1 MQSITLLAL
10 VLTVQSVKLPPN
22 FQKCDRKQP
31 DLNQCVL
38 RAAQHG
44 LSQLTKPFRNV
55 NLPSLDPLH
64 IPGVSIKAGQ
74 GKVAINQDL
83 HNCSI
88 YGFDKMKLDQ
98 YEFGFV
104 EKTLQVKGVFPKI
117 IIQCRYKLDGEV
129 LLLPIKGQGPAT
141 VILEMKILNILSF
154 EEVRKSGKTHIKFV
168 KSELEMDPSL
178 VHYNF
183 ENLFNGD
190 KVLSDNIN
198 GVLNDNWKEVFDEM
212 KKDYTE
218 TVNRI
223 LIGLLNGF
231 FAKVSIEE
239 AFD

>member
-1 MQSITLLAL
+1 VRQREKLL
-10 VLTVQSVKLPPN
+10 TSCKE
-22 FQKCDRKQP
+22 CY
-31 DLNQCVL
+31 
-38 RAAQHG
+38 
-44 LSQLTKPFRNV
+44 FR
-55 NLPSLDPLH
+55 
-64 IPGVSIKAGQ
+64 
-74 GKVAINQDL
+74 
-83 HNCSI
+83 
-88 YGFDKMKLDQ
+88 
-98 YEFGFV
+98 FGFV

-129 LLLPIKGQGPAT
+129 LLLPIKGQGQAT
-141 VILEMKILNILSF
+141 VILGELQLCCGVVQNRAFLEEMEILNILSF

-223 LIGLLNGF
+223 LIGLMNGF